1 MIIARRFSC
10 YTIFS
15 TLTSSTGAA
24 TFPLYC
30 FIDPISY
37 PSTAVPM
44 AARIEIFPF
53 VESALP
59 GNTTYKRPLLRY
71 PSLVDETS
79 NLS

>member
-30 FIDPISY
+30 FIDPISQHCS
-37 PSTAVPM
+37 PD
-44 AARIEIFPF
+44 
-53 VESALP
+53 
-59 GNTTYKRPLLRY
+59 GGQ
-71 PSLVDETS
+71 D
-79 NLS
+79 